1 MVQPGTAAVAEPH
14 PRGAKEAVRG
24 RSPGSGVA
32 SAAAQPA
39 RHGLVCTARE
49 LSTLCEYSRIHFARR
64 AVQHELPGPELC
76 DSEKHIHTKYTYE
89 GDATNHHAVGTCRR
103 ATGTDEHTAPAY
115 ARLSLHRCE
124 GLTHTGPKTSKAHS
138 HWARQPQKSMGNTHL
153 WLVHPVRQ

>member
-64 AVQHELPGPELC
+64 AVQHELPGPELY
-76 DSEKHIHTKYTYE
+76 DTQKRIHTKYTYE

-138 HWARQPQKSMGNTHL
+138 HWARQPQTSMGKHTCGSYT
-153 WLVHPVRQ
+153 Q